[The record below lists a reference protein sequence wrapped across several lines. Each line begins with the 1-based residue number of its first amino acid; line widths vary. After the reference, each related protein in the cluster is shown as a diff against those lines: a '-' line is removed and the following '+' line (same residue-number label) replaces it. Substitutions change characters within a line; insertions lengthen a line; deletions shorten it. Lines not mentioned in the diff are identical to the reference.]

1 LPTQPRPKAEAEAG
15 AVARIVLSST
25 FAAYTGG
32 VLELELAVA
41 NVRQLF
47 QALGERYPELRPQL
61 EAGIAVA
68 IDNEIYQDALL
79 QPIADDSEVILIT
92 KIAGG

>member
-1 LPTQPRPKAEAEAG
+1 M
-15 AVARIVLSST
+15 ARIVLSST

-47 QALGERYPELRPQL
+47 EALGERYPELRDHL

-79 QPIADDSEVILIT
+79 QPIARDSEVILIT

>member
-1 LPTQPRPKAEAEAG
+1 
-15 AVARIVLSST
+15 VAKIVLSST
-25 FAAYTGG
+25 LAPYTDGM
-32 VLELELAVA
+32 LELELEVA

-47 QALGERYPELRPQL
+47 QSLGERYPDLREQL
-61 EAGIAVA
+61 EIGISVA

-79 QPIADDSEVILIT
+79 QPIGRDSEVILIT

>member
-1 LPTQPRPKAEAEAG
+1 
-15 AVARIVLSST
+15 VARIMLSGT
-25 FAAYTGG
+25 LAPYTDG
-32 VLELELAVA
+32 VLELELDVA

-47 QALGERYPELRPQL
+47 QALEQRYPELRDHL

-68 IDNEIYQDALL
+68 IDDEIYQDALL
-79 QPIADDSEVILIT
+79 QPIASDSEVILIT

>member
-1 LPTQPRPKAEAEAG
+1 M
-15 AVARIVLSST
+15 LSST
-25 FAAYTGG
+25 LAPYTDG
-32 VLELELAVA
+32 VLELDLEVA

-47 QALGERYPELRPQL
+47 QALGERFPELRPQL

-68 IDNEIYQDALL
+68 IDDEIYQDALL
-79 QPIADDSEVILIT
+79 QPIERDSEVILIS

>member
-1 LPTQPRPKAEAEAG
+1 
-15 AVARIVLSST
+15 VARITLSSSLAPFT
-25 FAAYTGG
+25 AG
-32 VLELELAVA
+32 VLELELEVA

-47 QALGERYPELRPQL
+47 QMRGERYPELRPHL

-68 IDNEIYQDALL
+68 IDDEIYQDALL
-79 QPIADDSEVILIT
+79 QPIARDSEVILIP

>member
-1 LPTQPRPKAEAEAG
+1 
-15 AVARIVLSST
+15 VARIALSSSL
-25 FAAYTGG
+25 APYTDG
-32 VLELELAVA
+32 VLELELEVA

-47 QALGERYPELRPQL
+47 QALGERYPELRQHL
-61 EAGIAVA
+61 EAGVAVA

-79 QPIADDSEVILIT
+79 QPIARDSEVILIT

>member
-1 LPTQPRPKAEAEAG
+1 
-15 AVARIVLSST
+15 VARIALSS
-25 FAAYTGG
+25 ALAPYTDG
-32 VLELELAVA
+32 VLELELEVA

-47 QALGERYPELRPQL
+47 QALGERFPELRVLL
-61 EAGIAVA
+61 ETGIAVA

-79 QPIADDSEVILIT
+79 QPIAHDSEVVLIT

>member
-1 LPTQPRPKAEAEAG
+1 MAK
-15 AVARIVLSST
+15 VALSS
-25 FAAYTGG
+25 ALAPYTNG
-32 VLELELAVA
+32 VLELELDVA

-47 QALGERYPELRPQL
+47 SALGARFPELQPQL
-61 EAGIAVA
+61 EEGIAVA

-79 QPIADDSEVILIT
+79 QPIPPGSEVVLIT

>member
-1 LPTQPRPKAEAEAG
+1 MAKIT
-15 AVARIVLSST
+15 LSSNL
-25 FAAYTGG
+25 APYTDG
-32 VLELELAVA
+32 VLELELEVA

-47 QALGERYPELRPQL
+47 QALGERYPDLRAHL

-79 QPIADDSEVILIT
+79 QPIASNSDVILIT

>member
-1 LPTQPRPKAEAEAG
+1 
-15 AVARIVLSST
+15 VARIKLSS
-25 FAAYTGG
+25 ALAPYTDG
-32 VLELELAVA
+32 VLELELDVA

-47 QALGERYPELRPQL
+47 QALGERYPDLRELL
-61 EAGIAVA
+61 EVGIAVA

-79 QPIADDSEVILIT
+79 QPIERDSEVILIT

>member
-1 LPTQPRPKAEAEAG
+1 MAR
-15 AVARIVLSST
+15 VALSS
-25 FAAYTGG
+25 ALAPYTGG
-32 VLELELAVA
+32 VLELELDVA

-47 QALGERYPELRPQL
+47 QALGERFPELREL
-61 EAGIAVA
+61 LDVGIAVA

-79 QPIADDSEVILIT
+79 QPIAPDSEVILIS

>member
-1 LPTQPRPKAEAEAG
+1 M
-15 AVARIVLSST
+15 ARITLSSSLAPFT
-25 FAAYTGG
+25 EG
-32 VLELELAVA
+32 VLELELDVA
-41 NVRQLF
+41 NVRHLF
-47 QALGERYPELRPQL
+47 LALGERFPELRSHL

-79 QPIADDSEVILIT
+79 QPIRRDSEVILIP

>member
-1 LPTQPRPKAEAEAG
+1 
-15 AVARIVLSST
+15 VARITLSSSLAPFT
-25 FAAYTGG
+25 EG
-32 VLELELAVA
+32 VLELELDVA

-47 QALGERYPELRPQL
+47 QALGARYPELQDHL

-79 QPIADDSEVILIT
+79 QPIPRDSEVILIS

>member
-1 LPTQPRPKAEAEAG
+1 
-15 AVARIVLSST
+15 VARIALSS
-25 FAAYTGG
+25 ALAPYTDG
-32 VLELELAVA
+32 VLELELDVA

-47 QALGERYPELRPQL
+47 QALGERFPELREL
-61 EAGIAVA
+61 LATGIAVA

-79 QPIADDSEVILIT
+79 QPIGRDSEVILIT

>member
-1 LPTQPRPKAEAEAG
+1 MAK
-15 AVARIVLSST
+15 VVLSS
-25 FAAYTGG
+25 ALAPYTDG
-32 VLELELAVA
+32 VLALALEVV

-47 QALGERYPELRPQL
+47 QSLGERYPDLREHL
-61 EAGIAVA
+61 ETGIAVA

-79 QPIADDSEVILIT
+79 QPIGRDSEVILIT

>member
-1 LPTQPRPKAEAEAG
+1 M
-15 AVARIVLSST
+15 ARIALSSVL
-25 FAAYTGG
+25 APYTGG
-32 VLELELAVA
+32 VLELELDVA

-47 QALGERYPELRPQL
+47 QALSERYPELRAQL
-61 EAGIAVA
+61 EGGIAVA

-79 QPIADDSEVILIT
+79 QPIAKDSEVILIT

>member
-1 LPTQPRPKAEAEAG
+1 
-15 AVARIVLSST
+15 VARITLSSNL
-25 FAAYTGG
+25 ASYTDG
-32 VLELELAVA
+32 ELELRLEVS

-47 QALGERYPELRPQL
+47 QALGERYPELQPYL

-79 QPIADDSEVILIT
+79 QPIARDSEVILIE